1 MKSFQYALCIALSV
15 YANQAFGSE
24 TGMPQLNPEFWI
36 AQIFWLILIF
46 SSLYL
51 IIWKIFLPRIT
62 YSIEN
67 RKSRIVNDLGEAQKL
82 KDNAEKKLKEYNEII
97 EKSKKEAKKIVDD
110 NKKKL
115 DRDIENKKQKFN
127 DEIEKE
133 LAATEKEIKNLKT
146 TSTSNITDIAAE
158 TSAEIIRQI
167 INTEVN
173 KSNVS
178 AIVNEITKKE
188 IEKHI

>member
-1 MKSFQYALCIALSV
+1 MKYFHFALCIALSINV
-15 YANQAFGSE
+15 NQAFGSE
-24 TGMPQLNPEFWI
+24 AGMPQLNPEFWI

-46 SSLYL
+46 ASLYL

-62 YSIEN
+62 YIIEN
-67 RKSRIVNDLGEAQKL
+67 RKSRVVNDLGEAQKL

-110 NKKKL
+110 SKKKL

-133 LAATEKEIKNLKT
+133 LTATEKEIKDLKK
-146 TSTSNITDIAAE
+146 TSISNINNIATE
-158 TSAEIIRQI
+158 TSVEVIKQI
-167 INTEVN
+167 INIEVN
-173 KSNVS
+173 RSSVS
-178 AIVNEITKKE
+178 AIVGDVVKRKMVKYI
-188 IEKHI
+188 

>member
-1 MKSFQYALCIALSV
+1 MKNFRFALCIALVV

-67 RKSRIVNDLGEAQKL
+67 RKSRIVNDLDEAQKL
-82 KDNAEKKLKEYNEII
+82 KENAEKKLKEYNEII
-97 EKSKKEAKKIVDD
+97 EKSKKEAIKIIESS
-110 NKKKL
+110 KKKL
-115 DRDIENKKQKFN
+115 DRDIEKKKQNFN

-133 LAATEKEIKNLKT
+133 LVTAEKEIKNLKK
-146 TSTSNITDIAAE
+146 SSLSNISSIAAE
-158 TSAEIIRQI
+158 TSAEVIRQI
-167 INTEVN
+167 IDIEVN

-178 AIVNEITKKE
+178 AIVADITKREVKKY
-188 IEKHI
+188 I

>member
-1 MKSFQYALCIALSV
+1 MKNFRFALCIALVV

-97 EKSKKEAKKIVDD
+97 EKSKKEAKKIIDD
-110 NKKKL
+110 SKKKL
-115 DRDIENKKQKFN
+115 DRDIENKKQEFN

-133 LAATEKEIKNLKT
+133 LTATEKEIKDLKK
-146 TSTSNITDIAAE
+146 TSTSNVADIAAE

-178 AIVNEITKKE
+178 AVVNEIAKKKM
-188 IEKHI
+188 EKHI

>member
-1 MKSFQYALCIALSV
+1 MKSFCFALCIAFV
-15 YANQAFGSE
+15 VCVNQAFGSE
-24 TGMPQLNPEFWI
+24 AGMPQLNPEFWT

-67 RKSRIVNDLGEAQKL
+67 RKSRVVNDLNEAQKL

-97 EKSKKEAKKIVDD
+97 EKSKKEAKRIIKD
-110 NKKKL
+110 NKKQL
-115 DRDIENKKQKFN
+115 DKDIENKKQKFN

-133 LAATEKEIKNLKT
+133 LMTAEKEIKDLKK
-146 TSTSNITDIAAE
+146 TSTSNIADIAGK

-173 KSNVS
+173 KSNVA